1 MNPPEKKKFPVTKN
15 MTSTISVSH
24 LYFIFGDYALSV
36 MVNCVDDINYVEL
49 EQSIQEHNS

>member
-1 MNPPEKKKFPVTKN
+1 MNPPEKNKFPVTKN